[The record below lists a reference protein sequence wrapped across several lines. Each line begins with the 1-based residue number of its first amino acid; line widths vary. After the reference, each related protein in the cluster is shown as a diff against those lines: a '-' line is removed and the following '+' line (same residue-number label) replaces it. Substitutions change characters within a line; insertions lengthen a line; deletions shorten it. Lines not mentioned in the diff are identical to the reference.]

1 LFDVRTFGNVL
12 GGGVLIAVLFV
23 AGRADAARLDVQL
36 PTAGDVYAF
45 EQYPPAEGPRI
56 SCPPDCTHSQP
67 GTSVGIDRI
76 RVDVKEDPVTK
87 DPGWD
92 IVSLDGCKGTS
103 ALPATSAICFLNGVT
118 GDVHVQIGLRYRPI
132 LSLTYTGAVNVPLA
146 GLYGSGGAGPGY
158 QGEGTS
164 IACNAVSPLL
174 DVCSQHFTWNQPIRV
189 IAPSGSYANFVT
201 MSEPC
206 GGESTCDFTIL
217 DDTCITI
224 EYKPGL
230 SEGFPTA
237 TLDGPGCATGN
248 GGGGGGSSTT
258 VPTSST
264 TTTTLAPDDF
274 LKDLI
279 DKIRQSIPFGKHF
292 GITSTAPSGGKVRT
306 TVTIPSASPALR
318 TAAIPQRAGG
328 DGVLVAKGK
337 RRLRK
342 AGEFTMTLKTTKA
355 GRKLFAAGTAFTATV
370 DAQFKTKDGTAEQSD
385 ALVVAP

>member
-1 LFDVRTFGNVL
+1 MRTFGSVFRSS
-12 GGGVLIAVLFV
+12 VFIAVLVV
-23 AGRADAARLDVQL
+23 AGGAHAARLDVQL
-36 PTAGDVYAF
+36 PAAGDVYVF

-56 SCPPDCTHSQP
+56 SCPPDCSHSQP

-92 IVSLDGCKGTS
+92 IVSIDGCKGTS
-103 ALPATSAICFLNGVT
+103 ALPATTGLCYLNGVT

-132 LSLTYTGAVNVPLA
+132 LSLTFTGAINVPLA
-146 GLYGSGGAGPGY
+146 GLYASGGAGPGY

-189 IAPSGSYANFVT
+189 IAPSGSYSQFVT

-217 DDTCITI
+217 ADTCINI
-224 EYKPGL
+224 EYQPGL
-230 SEGFPTA
+230 PEGFPTA

-264 TTTTLAPDDF
+264 TTTTLAADDF
-274 LKDLI
+274 LQDLI
-279 DKIRQSIPFGKHF
+279 DKIRQSIPFAKEF
-292 GITSTAPSGGKVRT
+292 GITSAAPSGGKVKT
-306 TVTIPSASPALR
+306 TVTIASGSPALR
-318 TAAIPQRAGG
+318 AAAVPQRAGG
-328 DGVLVAKGK
+328 AGVLIAKGK

-342 AGEFTMTLKTTKA
+342 SGEFTLTLKTTKA
-355 GRKLFAAGTAFTATV
+355 GRKLFAAGTPFTATV
-370 DAQFKTKDGTAEQSD
+370 DARFKTKDGTAERSE